1 MGSTRK
7 YWKWGWVAF
16 VLSVVLAGSI
26 LAGCGLLTKQMTG
39 NTSGSLNPLDELQG
53 DGDILTGPPS
63 LEDTL
68 DLGTVT
74 VGNTVTGTIRLY
86 ILRKQQGQN
95 TFANGARVTVT
106 FDPKQESPGPLVV
119 TMTDSTIVLPDD
131 WTSQKAGT
139 LSEDYAEASVQL
151 TATVVGNFNHV
162 VHFDASGPK
171 SGGGILTRG
180 ENIQVRYTV
189 NPASDTEP
197 PTVTITF
204 TPDGK
209 NGWFV
214 TAPACGTV
222 EATDNVGV
230 TSLEATGGELSN
242 IQGLGTT
249 HVTATIC
256 VTGEGTHTVTVTAKD
271 AAGNEGSDEEEVKID
286 TIPPTITI
294 TTPPNGAKYILNEP
308 VYADYSCSDDGS
320 GIADCSGPVANGDPI
335 DTAAVGTY
343 DFTVTAEDVAGNT
356 SKLTHTYSVVLK
368 FYGLLPPYAT
378 GRKYKIGSTF
388 PIKWQ
393 YTDFYNV
400 PQDSA
405 DAKPTVSIQGPYTCP
420 APSGGTTSLPA
431 TSGASGLRYDAA
443 AKMWIYTWQTKG
455 LKQGCYDINID
466 SVDPYPDGGPFRV
479 NLVTR

>member
-7 YWKWGWVAF
+7 YWKWGWVAL
-16 VLSVVLAGSI
+16 VLSAVLAGSI

-53 DGDILTGPPS
+53 DGDILTGPPP
-63 LEDTL
+63 LENTL

-86 ILRKQQGQN
+86 ILRKQGQN
-95 TFANGARVTVT
+95 TFDNGATVTVT
-106 FDPKQESPGPLVV
+106 FDSKQGSPEPLVV
-119 TMTDSTIVLPDD
+119 TMTDSTIVLPND
-131 WTSQKAGT
+131 WTSKEYGT

-151 TATVVGNFNHV
+151 TATAVGNSTHV
-162 VHFDASGPK
+162 VHFVASGRK
-171 SGGGILTRG
+171 SGGGQLTR
-180 ENIQVRYTV
+180 EESIKVRYTV
-189 NPASDTEP
+189 IPASDTER

-214 TAPACGTV
+214 TDPACGTV
-222 EATDNVGV
+222 VATDNVAV
-230 TSLEATGGELSN
+230 TSLEATGGELSH
-242 IQGLGTT
+242 IQGLGTA
-249 HVTATIC
+249 HVTATIR

-286 TIPPTITI
+286 TTPPTITI
-294 TTPPNGAKYILNEP
+294 TTPPDGAKYILNEP
-308 VYADYSCSDDGS
+308 VNADYSCRDDVS
-320 GIADCSGPVANGDPI
+320 GIAACSGPVANGDPI
-335 DTAAVGTY
+335 DTSAVGTY
-343 DFTVTAEDVAGNT
+343 NFTVTAEDVAGNT
-356 SKLTHTYSVVLK
+356 SELTHTYSVVLK

-393 YTDFYNV
+393 YTDYYNV

-431 TSGASGLRYDAA
+431 TSGPSGLRYDAA
-443 AKMWIYTWQTKG
+443 AKLWIYTWQTKG